1 MTDQVRNEEL
11 HVWRIRI
18 QNGMFDPADLCEFA
32 VRLMDAL
39 ESAEVDLARVKDVGE
54 EYSMKLSNAQIAGLK
69 EVEENGVRPA
79 FAFRMRFTTMQKLMS
94 LELIEFIN
102 LTAIGER
109 GLQGLVLT
117 EKGRKALEPR
127 ATGGRLT

>member
-1 MTDQVRNEEL
+1 
-11 HVWRIRI
+11 
-18 QNGMFDPADLCEFA
+18 
-32 VRLMDAL
+32 
-39 ESAEVDLARVKDVGE
+39 
-54 EYSMKLSNAQIAGLK
+54 MKLSNAQIAGLK

-117 EKGRKALEPR
+117 EKGHELLMDMAEATRR
-127 ATGGRLT
+127 AVADSNSA

>member
-39 ESAEVDLARVKDVGE
+39 ESAEVDLARVKDVGIE
-54 EYSMKLSNAQIAGLK
+54 A
-69 EVEENGVRPA
+69 VRRA
-79 FAFRMRFTTMQKLMS
+79 EQTEARA
-94 LELIEFIN
+94 
-102 LTAIGER
+102 AI
-109 GLQGLVLT
+109 
-117 EKGRKALEPR
+117 RKAE
-127 ATGGRLT
+127 GE